1 MTGKWLFH
9 SFNPGRFYQVFGK
22 AKEQEEM
29 ALLKIIEFEMGCS
42 PEDPISD
49 LARRILHE
57 GINYQGMPRRD
68 AEELDQVISIALGP
82 EGLWTELELEAE
94 SVEGFSPKLAE
105 EMLRRAAD
113 GQFDPHVLPALLRG
127 RRYGTNELIECRYC
141 VLDTTEVAR
150 LAQEVRTILELP
162 GEWSVQEA
170 QAQVIDGLLYPCEYV
185 SRKQKG
191 LAGVLV

>member
-1 MTGKWLFH
+1 MSSKWLFH

-49 LARRILHE
+49 LARRIVHE
-57 GINYQGMPRRD
+57 GINYAGLPHRE
-68 AEELDQVISIALGP
+68 AEELDQVMSLALGP
-82 EGLWTELELEAE
+82 EGLWTELEMEVE
-94 SVEGFSPKLAE
+94 SVEGFTPKLCE
-105 EMLRRAAD
+105 EMLKRAE
-113 GQFDPHVLPALLRG
+113 GKFEMHVLPALLKG
-127 RRYGTNELIECRYC
+127 RRYGTNELVESRYC
-141 VLDTTEVAR
+141 VFDTSEVAK
-150 LAQEVRTILELP
+150 LAQEVRAVMELP
-162 GEWSVQEA
+162 GTWSVPDAEHQI
-170 QAQVIDGLLYPCEYV
+170 VDGLLYPCEYV